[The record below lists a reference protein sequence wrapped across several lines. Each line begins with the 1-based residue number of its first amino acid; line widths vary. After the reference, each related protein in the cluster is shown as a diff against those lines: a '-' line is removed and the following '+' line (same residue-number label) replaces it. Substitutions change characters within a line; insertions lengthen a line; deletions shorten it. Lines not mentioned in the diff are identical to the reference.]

1 MSRTDSKLHSLMRLL
16 HHREALAR
24 RQLAARQQA
33 MAGAQAQADQLD
45 GMRREYQER
54 LESAGSA
61 GVRAGDLQMWRRFNH
76 SLDDVMDVQTL
87 QVEKL
92 RQELEQAQAAC
103 LAALVKRRGGEK
115 LEAARERDEH
125 ILQRRRE
132 RTEAADR
139 ASRRGAD

>member
-1 MSRTDSKLHSLMRLL
+1 MPRTDSKLQSLMRLL
-16 HHREALAR
+16 NHREALAK

-54 LESAGSA
+54 LESASST
-61 GVRAGDLQMWRRFNH
+61 GVRAGDLQMWRRFNQ
-76 SLDDVMDVQTL
+76 SLDDVVDVQTL

-115 LEAARERDEH
+115 LEAARDREQSVLE
-125 ILQRRRE
+125 RRRE
-132 RTEAADR
+132 RTDASDQ